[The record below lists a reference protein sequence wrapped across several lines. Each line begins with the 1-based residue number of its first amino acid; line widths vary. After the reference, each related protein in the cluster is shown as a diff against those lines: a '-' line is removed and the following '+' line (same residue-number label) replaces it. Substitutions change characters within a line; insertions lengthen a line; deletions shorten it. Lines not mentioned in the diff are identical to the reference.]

1 VPPTLAEEL
10 AGRLAEL
17 TGQGLARSLR
27 CAAGLDFSSNDYLGL
42 ARDPGLRAA
51 LLARLAAL
59 PPGEPLGA
67 PASRLLRGHTQLHAD
82 LERRLAAWKGTEA
95 ALLFASGYQA
105 NVGLLSALLG
115 PRDRAVSDALN
126 HASLI
131 DGLRL
136 AGCRRAIVPHLDL
149 AAIARELARPHPEGR
164 TYLVT
169 ESLFSMEGDVAPL
182 DRYAELAARH
192 GAELIV
198 DDAHATG
205 LYGEAR
211 GSGLCEAFAVERR
224 AAAVVSTLGKAVG
237 LSGAFVAG
245 PRVLVDYLVH
255 RCRAFV
261 FTTAPPPLLLHAVD
275 AALDC
280 IAAAPWRRRRALEL
294 ADRLRRR
301 LRELGVLAAQGGGGR
316 PPLAEGPADDGGAVS
331 PGPIVPLLLGD
342 NARALAAA
350 ERLAALGFDVRAIR
364 PPTVPPGTARLRI
377 SVHADHSEAEIDALA
392 AALADALGTL
402 EELGTLGAL
411 GTLGTPGTLGALG
424 TLATLGT
431 PGTHGTLGALETQ
444 DAGAA
449 ARLVPPATPSPSAAG
464 AAKDRA
470 AGAAAESGRPVAG
483 TGVVVAAAGR
493 AAGGEEP

>member
-1 VPPTLAEEL
+1 MRLTLADEL

-17 TGQGLARSLR
+17 TGQGLARALR
-27 CAAGLDFSSNDYLGL
+27 PAAGLDFSSNDYLGL
-42 ARDPGLRAA
+42 ARDPRLRAA

-67 PASRLLRGHTQLHAD
+67 PASRLLRGHTRLHAD

-105 NVGLLSALLG
+105 NVGLLTAIVE
-115 PRDRAVSDALN
+115 PRDRALSDALN

-136 AGCRRAIVPHLDL
+136 AGCRRVIFPHLDL
-149 AAIARELARPHPEGR
+149 AAVERELVRPHPEGR
-164 TYLVT
+164 TFLVT

-205 LYGEAR
+205 LYGAAR
-211 GSGLCEAFAVERR
+211 GSGLCEAYGVERR
-224 AAAVVSTLGKAVG
+224 VAAVVSTLGKAVG

-245 PRVLVDYLVH
+245 PRVLVDYLVN

-261 FTTAPPPLLLHAVD
+261 FTTALPPLLLHALD
-275 AALDC
+275 AALDR
-280 IAAAPWRRRRALEL
+280 IAAEPWRRRRALDL
-294 ADRLRRR
+294 AGRLRRR
-301 LRELGVLAAQGGGGR
+301 LRELGALPAVPATRETPEGI
-316 PPLAEGPADDGGAVS
+316 AESSPGA
-331 PGPIVPLLLGD
+331 GPIVPLLLGD

-350 ERLAALGFDVRAIR
+350 ERLAALGYDVRAIR
-364 PPTVPPGTARLRI
+364 PPTVPPGTARLRV

-392 AALADALGTL
+392 EALAAV
-402 EELGTLGAL
+402 
-411 GTLGTPGTLGALG
+411 
-424 TLATLGT
+424 LAD
-431 PGTHGTLGALETQ
+431 PF
-444 DAGAA
+444 
-449 ARLVPPATPSPSAAG
+449 SA
-464 AAKDRA
+464 
-470 AGAAAESGRPVAG
+470 PL
-483 TGVVVAAAGR
+483 VAATGLPA
-493 AAGGEEP
+493 ETP

>member
-1 VPPTLAEEL
+1 MPPTLADEL
-10 AGRLAEL
+10 AGRLAAL

-42 ARDPGLRAA
+42 ARDPGLRAV

-67 PASRLLRGHTQLHAD
+67 PASRLLRGHTRLHAD

-136 AGCRRAIVPHLDL
+136 AGCRRVIVPHLDL
-149 AAIARELARPHPEGR
+149 AAVERELARPHPEGR

-224 AAAVVSTLGKAVG
+224 VAAVVSTLGKAVG
-237 LSGAFVAG
+237 LAGAFVAG
-245 PRVLVDYLVH
+245 SRVLVDYLVN

-261 FTTAPPPLLLHAVD
+261 FTTAPPPLLLLALD

-280 IAAAPWRRRRALEL
+280 IAAEPWRRRRALER

-301 LRELGVLAAQGGGGR
+301 LREL
-316 PPLAEGPADDGGAVS
+316 
-331 PGPIVPLLLGD
+331 
-342 NARALAAA
+342 
-350 ERLAALGFDVRAIR
+350 
-364 PPTVPPGTARLRI
+364 
-377 SVHADHSEAEIDALA
+377 
-392 AALADALGTL
+392 
-402 EELGTLGAL
+402 
-411 GTLGTPGTLGALG
+411 
-424 TLATLGT
+424 
-431 PGTHGTLGALETQ
+431 
-444 DAGAA
+444 
-449 ARLVPPATPSPSAAG
+449 
-464 AAKDRA
+464 
-470 AGAAAESGRPVAG
+470 
-483 TGVVVAAAGR
+483 
-493 AAGGEEP
+493 

>member
-1 VPPTLAEEL
+1 VRPTLADEL

-27 CAAGLDFSSNDYLGL
+27 PAAGLDFSSNDYLGL
-42 ARDPGLRAA
+42 ARDPRLRAA

-67 PASRLLRGHTQLHAD
+67 PASRLLRGHTRLHAD

-105 NVGLLSALLG
+105 NVGLLTAIVA
-115 PRDRAVSDALN
+115 PRDRALSDALN

-136 AGCRRAIVPHLDL
+136 AGCRRVIFPHLDL
-149 AAIARELARPHPEGR
+149 PAVERELARPHPEGR
-164 TYLVT
+164 TFLVT
-169 ESLFSMEGDVAPL
+169 ESLFSMEADVAPL
-182 DRYAELAARH
+182 DRYVELAARH

-211 GSGLCEAFAVERR
+211 GSGLCEAYGVERR
-224 AAAVVSTLGKAVG
+224 VLAVVSTLGKAVG
-237 LSGAFVAG
+237 LAGAFVAG
-245 PRVLVDYLVH
+245 PRVLIDFLVN

-261 FTTAPPPLLLHAVD
+261 FTTALPPLLLLALD
-275 AALDC
+275 AALDR
-280 IAAAPWRRRRALEL
+280 IAAEPWRRRRALDL

-301 LRELGVLAAQGGGGR
+301 LRDLGALPAA
-316 PPLAEGPADDGGAVS
+316 PATPGDPAA
-331 PGPIVPLLLGD
+331 GPIVPLLLGD

-350 ERLAALGFDVRAIR
+350 ERLAALGYDVRAIR
-364 PPTVPPGTARLRI
+364 PPTVPPGTARLRV

-392 AALADALGTL
+392 EALAAV
-402 EELGTLGAL
+402 
-411 GTLGTPGTLGALG
+411 
-424 TLATLGT
+424 LADPL
-431 PGTHGTLGALETQ
+431 
-444 DAGAA
+444 AA
-449 ARLVPPATPSPSAAG
+449 PL
-464 AAKDRA
+464 
-470 AGAAAESGRPVAG
+470 
-483 TGVVVAAAGR
+483 VAAAGR
-493 AAGGEEP
+493 PAETL

>member
-1 VPPTLAEEL
+1 VSPTLADEL

-17 TGQGLARSLR
+17 TGQGLARSLC
-27 CAAGLDFSSNDYLGL
+27 CAAGRDFSSNDYLGL

-67 PASRLLRGHTQLHAD
+67 PASRLLRGHTRLHAD

-149 AAIARELARPHPEGR
+149 AAVERELARPHPEGR
-164 TYLVT
+164 TFLVT

-182 DRYAELAARH
+182 DRYADLAARH

-224 AAAVVSTLGKAVG
+224 VAAVVSTLGKAVG

-245 PRVLVDYLVH
+245 PRVLVDYLVN

-261 FTTAPPPLLLHAVD
+261 FTTAPPPLLLHAID

-280 IAAAPWRRRRALEL
+280 IAAEPWRRRRALEL

-301 LRELGVLAAQGGGGR
+301 LVENGVLPTHGSERPRAAGDSGVAEDAGIAGAPESSGSGR
-316 PPLAEGPADDGGAVS
+316 GATTVAAGGA
-331 PGPIVPLLLGD
+331 GPIVPLLLGD
-342 NARALAAA
+342 HAWAVAAA
-350 ERLAALGFDVRAIR
+350 ETLAALGFDVRAIR
-364 PPTVPPGTARLRI
+364 PPTVPPGTARLRV
-377 SVHADHSEAEIDALA
+377 SVHADHSEADIDALA
-392 AALADALGTL
+392 AALASAL
-402 EELGTLGAL
+402 AS
-411 GTLGTPGTLGALG
+411 
-424 TLATLGT
+424 
-431 PGTHGTLGALETQ
+431 
-444 DAGAA
+444 AGA
-449 ARLVPPATPSPSAAG
+449 VI
-464 AAKDRA
+464 
-470 AGAAAESGRPVAG
+470 
-483 TGVVVAAAGR
+483 AAAGR
-493 AAGGEEP
+493 VAGGEKP

>member
-1 VPPTLAEEL
+1 MPLTLADEL

-42 ARDPGLRAA
+42 ARDPALRVA
-51 LLARLAAL
+51 LVARLAAL

-67 PASRLLRGHTQLHAD
+67 PASRLLRGHTRLHAD

-136 AGCRRAIVPHLDL
+136 AGCRRVIVPHLDL
-149 AAIARELARPHPEGR
+149 AAIERELARPHPEGR

-182 DRYAELAARH
+182 GRYAELAARH

-205 LYGEAR
+205 LYGETR

-224 AAAVVSTLGKAVG
+224 VAAVVSTLGKAVG

-245 PRVLVDYLVH
+245 PRVLVDYLVN

-261 FTTAPPPLLLHAVD
+261 FTTAPPPLLLHALD

-280 IAAAPWRRRRALEL
+280 IAAEPWRRRRALEL

-301 LRELGVLAAQGGGGR
+301 LRERGVLPMDGGEQPRG
-316 PPLAEGPADDGGAVS
+316 AEGFGEAELVAGAEVARVPGSSGASVGATATAAGGA
-331 PGPIVPLLLGD
+331 GPIVPLLLGD
-342 NARALAAA
+342 NALALAAA

-364 PPTVPPGTARLRI
+364 PPTVPPGTARLRV

-402 EELGTLGAL
+402 PRGVGAE
-411 GTLGTPGTLGALG
+411 PVP
-424 TLATLGT
+424 LA
-431 PGTHGTLGALETQ
+431 
-444 DAGAA
+444 
-449 ARLVPPATPSPSAAG
+449 VPSPSAPG
-464 AAKDRA
+464 AAQDRA
-470 AGAAAESGRPVAG
+470 AGAAAEPGTQIAGAG
-483 TGVVVAAAGR
+483 TVIAAAAGR
-493 AAGGEEP
+493 TAGGEEP

>member
-1 VPPTLAEEL
+1 VRPTLADEL

-17 TGQGLARSLR
+17 TDQGLARSLR
-27 CAAGLDFSSNDYLGL
+27 LAAGRDFSSNDYLGL

-67 PASRLLRGHTQLHAD
+67 PASRLLRGHTRLHAD

-105 NVGLLSALLG
+105 NVGLLAALLG

-149 AAIARELARPHPEGR
+149 AAIERELARPHPEGR
-164 TYLVT
+164 TFLVT

-211 GSGLCEAFAVERR
+211 GSGLCETFAVERR
-224 AAAVVSTLGKAVG
+224 VAAVVSTLGKAVG
-237 LSGAFVAG
+237 LAGAFVAG
-245 PRVLVDYLVH
+245 PRVLVDYLVN

-261 FTTAPPPLLLHAVD
+261 FTTAPPPLLLHALD
-275 AALDC
+275 AALDR
-280 IAAAPWRRRRALEL
+280 IAAEPWRRRRALEL

-301 LRELGVLAAQGGGGR
+301 LRERGVL
-316 PPLAEGPADDGGAVS
+316 PVDSGAVGL
-331 PGPIVPLLLGD
+331 GPIVPLLLGD

-350 ERLAALGFDVRAIR
+350 EHLAALGFDVRAIR
-364 PPTVPPGTARLRI
+364 PPTVPPGTARLRV

-392 AALADALGTL
+392 EALAGAIGMPDGGADTASLGGAPPPALG
-402 EELGTLGAL
+402 GSQPA
-411 GTLGTPGTLGALG
+411 A
-424 TLATLGT
+424 
-431 PGTHGTLGALETQ
+431 Q
-444 DAGAA
+444 DA
-449 ARLVPPATPSPSAAG
+449 PSPSTAG
-464 AAKDRA
+464 SAKDRA
-470 AGAAAESGRPVAG
+470 AGAAAEPGTPIVTAG
-483 TGVVVAAAGR
+483 TPITAAAGP
-493 AAGGEEP
+493 GSKGQS

>member
-1 VPPTLAEEL
+1 MRPTLADEL

-27 CAAGLDFSSNDYLGL
+27 VAAGRDFSSNDYLGL

-51 LLARLAAL
+51 LLARLATL

-67 PASRLLRGHTQLHAD
+67 PASRLLRGHTRLHAE

-95 ALLFASGYQA
+95 VLLFASGYQA

-136 AGCRRAIVPHLDL
+136 AGCRRVIVPHLDL
-149 AAIARELARPHPEGR
+149 AAVERELARPHPESR
-164 TYLVT
+164 TFLVT

-182 DRYAELAARH
+182 DRYADLAARH

-211 GSGLCEAFAVERR
+211 GSGLCEAFGVERR
-224 AAAVVSTLGKAVG
+224 VTAVVSTLGKAVG

-245 PRVLVDYLVH
+245 PRVLVDYLVN

-261 FTTAPPPLLLHAVD
+261 FTTAPPPLLLHALD

-280 IAAAPWRRRRALEL
+280 IAAEPWRRRRALEL

-301 LRELGVLAAQGGGGR
+301 LRERGVLAANGGDR
-316 PPLAEGPADDGGAVS
+316 PPLAEGLTDAGGAVS
-331 PGPIVPLLLGD
+331 PGPIVPVLLGD
-342 NARALAAA
+342 NGRAVAAA

-364 PPTVPPGTARLRI
+364 PPTVPPGTARLRV
-377 SVHADHSEAEIDALA
+377 SVHADHSDAEIDALA
-392 AALADALGTL
+392 EALA
-402 EELGTLGAL
+402 GAL
-411 GTLGTPGTLGALG
+411 GMHVGAV
-424 TLATLGT
+424 AQ
-431 PGTHGTLGALETQ
+431 PA
-444 DAGAA
+444 
-449 ARLVPPATPSPSAAG
+449 PPAASPPSAAG
-464 AAKDRA
+464 PAKDRA
-470 AGAAAESGRPVAG
+470 VGAAADSETPIASAG
-483 TGVVVAAAGR
+483 TVIAAAGSP
-493 AAGGEEP
+493 AGGGKP

>member
-1 VPPTLAEEL
+1 MRPTLADEL

-17 TGQGLARSLR
+17 TDQGLARSLR
-27 CAAGLDFSSNDYLGL
+27 LAAGRDFSSNDYLGL

-67 PASRLLRGHTQLHAD
+67 PASRLLRGHTRLHAD

-105 NVGLLSALLG
+105 NVGLLAALLG

-136 AGCRRAIVPHLDL
+136 AGCRRVIVPHLDL
-149 AAIARELARPHPEGR
+149 AAIERELARPHPEGR
-164 TYLVT
+164 TFLVT

-224 AAAVVSTLGKAVG
+224 VAAVVSTLGKAVG
-237 LSGAFVAG
+237 LAGAFVAG
-245 PRVLVDYLVH
+245 PRVLVDYLVN

-261 FTTAPPPLLLHAVD
+261 FTTAPPPLLLHALD
-275 AALDC
+275 AALDR
-280 IAAAPWRRRRALEL
+280 IAAEPWRRRRALEL

-301 LRELGVLAAQGGGGR
+301 LRERGVL
-316 PPLAEGPADDGGAVS
+316 PVDGGERPEGVEGS
-331 PGPIVPLLLGD
+331 GESGNGGTGPIVPLLLGD

-350 ERLAALGFDVRAIR
+350 EHLAALGFDVRAIR
-364 PPTVPPGTARLRI
+364 PPTVPQGTARLRL

-392 AALADALGTL
+392 EALA
-402 EELGTLGAL
+402 GAL
-411 GTLGTPGTLGALG
+411 GMPHVGAGTLI
-424 TLATLGT
+424 
-431 PGTHGTLGALETQ
+431 
-444 DAGAA
+444 
-449 ARLVPPATPSPSAAG
+449 
-464 AAKDRA
+464 
-470 AGAAAESGRPVAG
+470 
-483 TGVVVAAAGR
+483 AAGR
-493 AAGGEEP
+493 PAGGGKP

>member
-1 VPPTLAEEL
+1 VRPTLADEL

-27 CAAGLDFSSNDYLGL
+27 VAAGRDFSSNDYLGL

-67 PASRLLRGHTQLHAD
+67 PASRLLRGHTRLHAE

-136 AGCRRAIVPHLDL
+136 AGCRRVIVPHLDL
-149 AAIARELARPHPEGR
+149 AAVERELARPHPEGR
-164 TYLVT
+164 TFLVT

-182 DRYAELAARH
+182 DRYADLAARH

-205 LYGEAR
+205 LYGEVR

-224 AAAVVSTLGKAVG
+224 VAAVVSTLGKAVG

-245 PRVLVDYLVH
+245 PRVVVDYLVN

-261 FTTAPPPLLLHAVD
+261 FTTAPPPLLLHALD

-280 IAAAPWRRRRALEL
+280 IAAEPWRRRRALEL

-301 LRELGVLAAQGGGGR
+301 LRELGVLPAHGGDR
-316 PPLAEGPADDGGAVS
+316 PPLADGPTDAGGAVS
-331 PGPIVPLLLGD
+331 SGPIVPLLLGD

-364 PPTVPPGTARLRI
+364 PPTVPPGTARLRV

-392 AALADALGTL
+392 EALVDALGPQHV
-402 EELGTLGAL
+402 GAVAQ
-411 GTLGTPGTLGALG
+411 P
-424 TLATLGT
+424 
-431 PGTHGTLGALETQ
+431 
-444 DAGAA
+444 
-449 ARLVPPATPSPSAAG
+449 VPPAAPPPSAVG
-464 AAKDRA
+464 PAKDRA
-470 AGAAAESGRPVAG
+470 AGAAADSEAHIVSAG
-483 TGVVVAAAGR
+483 TVITAAGSP
-493 AAGGEEP
+493 AGGEKP

>member
-1 VPPTLAEEL
+1 MRPTLADEL

-27 CAAGLDFSSNDYLGL
+27 VAAGRDFSSNDYLGL
-42 ARDPGLRAA
+42 ARDPRLRAA

-67 PASRLLRGHTQLHAD
+67 PASRLLRGHTRLHAD
-82 LERRLAAWKGTEA
+82 LERRLAAWKDTEA

-115 PRDRAVSDALN
+115 PRDRALSDALN

-136 AGCRRAIVPHLDL
+136 AGCRRVIFPHLDL
-149 AAIARELARPHPEGR
+149 AAVERELARPHPEGR
-164 TYLVT
+164 TFVVT
-169 ESLFSMEGDVAPL
+169 ESLFSMEGDIAPL

-205 LYGEAR
+205 LYGDAR
-211 GSGLCEAFAVERR
+211 GSGLCEAFAVERQV
-224 AAAVVSTLGKAVG
+224 AAVVSTLGKAVG

-245 PRVLVDYLVH
+245 PRVLVDYLVN

-261 FTTAPPPLLLHAVD
+261 FTTAPPPLLLHALD

-280 IAAAPWRRRRALEL
+280 IAAEPWRRRRALDL

-301 LRELGVLAAQGGGGR
+301 LAERGVL
-316 PPLAEGPADDGGAVS
+316 PAHDGERQAGA
-331 PGPIVPLLLGD
+331 GPIVPLLLGD
-342 NARALAAA
+342 NTRALAAA

-364 PPTVPPGTARLRI
+364 PPTVPPGTARLRV

-392 AALADALGTL
+392 EALAEALGT
-402 EELGTLGAL
+402 
-411 GTLGTPGTLGALG
+411 P
-424 TLATLGT
+424 
-431 PGTHGTLGALETQ
+431 
-444 DAGAA
+444 DAGALLAA
-449 ARLVPPATPSPSAAG
+449 ARPAG
-464 AAKDRA
+464 AGK
-470 AGAAAESGRPVAG
+470 P
-483 TGVVVAAAGR
+483 
-493 AAGGEEP
+493 